1 VTSRPRSKIG
11 SHLLPGLAAVA
22 LFAVMTAAVL
32 TSSFGS
38 TQGFPADAN
47 IVASVG
53 RAMFG
58 IPGADVTGESFLV
71 AFILIA
77 LALDAAL
84 DGSLLLAK
92 REEDGSTVTLLAD
105 GGRRLFGRDDAD
117 EEGED

>member
-1 VTSRPRSKIG
+1 MTSRPRPKVG

-22 LFAVMTAAVL
+22 LFAVIAAAVL
-32 TSSFGS
+32 TSSFGPA
-38 TQGFPADAN
+38 QGFPADAN
-47 IVASVG
+47 IAASIG

-58 IPGADVTGESFLV
+58 ISGADVGGESFLV
-71 AFILIA
+71 AFIVIA

-92 REEDGSTVTLLAD
+92 REEGGSTVTLLAD
-105 GGRRLFGRDDAD
+105 GGRRLFGRDD